1 MSFKSCD
8 FLNNLAEIGGG
19 FVLLTREHYQSTHNT
34 LSFIHCNWWNNYA
47 RYSAAMDLSRTER
60 SSYTRDALTPQF
72 INCSFIDN
80 HVLNSE
86 TKIKDSSA
94 NFTDLGKGTL
104 MTLYFT
110 IVFQVHVSFE
120 KNIGSALYL
129 ISSNATFSSGI
140 TAVFNK
146 NHGINGGAFCLKAS
160 SVIKINPNST
170 FNIHNNTAS
179 SVGGA
184 IFYSGIGEH
193 QLHDKTHTCIFD
205 AIINVKDIQINFSGN
220 RHYSNKVNSVYAS
233 PLYDCV
239 QTCISDTFITREM
252 LLLCNSGPIGFCQ
265 YNTSNVKPLYRLPK
279 TVSVEYMDTFMCGSS
294 RSGVLCGEC
303 RKGYSAYYHSPTLE
317 CKEDKLCEFGWLF
330 YIMSELFPLTTFFAV
345 IILFNVKITS
355 SAANG
360 FIFYCQVVSA
370 LVISSYRK
378 EKYLPNQILHSI
390 SWYLLI
396 SMPFF
401 WSCLQW

>member
-1 MSFKSCD
+1 MIFIAEGATHVELELIDCVFRGNSAQWGGGMLVLFTEKATNAQLTVHNSAFVNNTGRSGGGGVYLQLSHTVPVKNISMSFQSCD
-8 FLNNLAEIGGG
+8 FLNNSAEIGGG
-19 FVLLTREHYQSTHNT
+19 FVLLTREHYQSTHNI
-34 LSFIHCNWWNNYA
+34 LSFHHCNWWNNSA

-140 TAVFNK
+140 TAVFNE
-146 NHGINGGAFCLKAS
+146 NHAINGGAFCLKAS

-170 FNIHNNTAS
+170 FDIHNNTAS

-193 QLHDKTHTCIFD
+193 QLHDITHTCIFD
-205 AIINVKDIQINFSGN
+205 AIINVKDIEINFTGN
-220 RHYSNKVNSVYAS
+220 RHYNSKVNSVYAS
-233 PLYDCV
+233 PLYACV
-239 QTCISDTFITREM
+239 QTCTSDTFITREM
-252 LLLCNSGPIGFCQ
+252 LLYSPLYVYSDPFHVMQ
-265 YNTSNVKPLYRLPK
+265 YNNYFSH
-279 TVSVEYMDTFMCGSS
+279 VSICQ
-294 RSGVLCGEC
+294 
-303 RKGYSAYYHSPTLE
+303 
-317 CKEDKLCEFGWLF
+317 EDRW
-330 YIMSELFPLTTFFAV
+330 
-345 IILFNVKITS
+345 
-355 SAANG
+355 
-360 FIFYCQVVSA
+360 
-370 LVISSYRK
+370 
-378 EKYLPNQILHSI
+378 
-390 SWYLLI
+390 
-396 SMPFF
+396 
-401 WSCLQW
+401 